1 MSCVLRVCACLGV
14 LPLLAGAQCMG
25 PDIGFSMG
33 GARIPLPGSYEA
45 AAVTDTDGDAI
56 ADAEDNCPKVANV
69 EQEDSDGD
77 EVGDLCEPLPATMPQ
92 VRIRTTEGNFIVEL
106 NDELAPITVANFL
119 SYVEDDFYSGTMFH
133 RVDTGLGIIQGGGFT
148 KDGTRKATNDPIV
161 LEADN
166 GLKNLRGTI
175 AMARTSDPNSA
186 TSQFYVNTKDN
197 PGFDPENNPPGYAVF
212 GEVVSGMSVV
222 DEIQA
227 LPQDTV
233 EILGTERM

>member
-1 MSCVLRVCACLGV
+1 
-14 LPLLAGAQCMG
+14 MG
-25 PDIGFSMG
+25 PDIGFSIG
-33 GARIPLPGSYEA
+33 GGRIPMPGSYVT

-56 ADAEDNCPKVANV
+56 ADVEDNCPKVANTD
-69 EQEDSDGD
+69 QEDSDGD

-92 VRIRTTEGNFIVEL
+92 VRIRTTEGNFVVEL

-119 SYVEDDFYSGTMFH
+119 SYVDDDFYAGTMFH
-133 RVDTGLGIIQGGGFT
+133 RVDIDLGIIQGGGFT
-148 KDGTRKATNDPIV
+148 KDGTRKETNDPIV

-175 AMARTSDPNSA
+175 AMARTNEPNSA
-186 TSQFYVNTKDN
+186 TSQFYVNTTDN

-222 DEIQA
+222 DEVQA
-227 LPQDTV
+227 LPADTV
-233 EILGTERM
+233 EILGMERM